1 MADHKIQISIDALD
15 NASSTINR
23 VKSNAEDL
31 ENETKNLSRIKI
43 NGDGFKDMAKGAD
56 KAGDEV
62 EDTKDDVDSLKGSL
76 DGLKGMIAGAFSF
89 MAIKS
94 FVSSCLE
101 ASASVEL
108 LKKGLSFQIGEEQT
122 EKLIKNI
129 QTIGEQSAYDSND
142 LMGMAKQWVNIGSSA
157 DDAVKKISTIVDVG
171 SAFGLT
177 REQIEGANLALTQMQ
192 MSGKIGQQDMMQ
204 LINAGIPAWQLL
216 SDAMGIP
223 VGTLKEMSSQGKL
236 TGDAIN
242 QLFDAMQDKTQGATQ
257 GMNDTLAAA
266 FSNLDET
273 VHNTMANVG
282 DIISQGFDVKGVLS
296 GLSSFVG
303 QFQQDMAYIKGL
315 MQNMNF
321 AEAFSKEYGLIGDCI
336 ELIGNMAVAYMAVRT
351 AQLLVA
357 ATQAIINALS
367 GNWGNLLLLTI
378 VGAIMLIA
386 EHWDELSKTV
396 KQWCDNV
403 KAWFNELCAEL
414 SKAWQSY
421 VDYLSNTWDAIK
433 SGVQGVCH
441 FIEEVFEELTN
452 AIIKGWQAYVNYLSS
467 TWSAITGFI
476 QGRCKA
482 VEGFFESAGSVIS
495 NAWHATVDGIV
506 NTFQAGID
514 KVRNIWKG
522 VVDTLSHPIDA
533 VVNISRNVTEHVSS
547 GGSSGSNPAKARFGM
562 ATGGIV
568 GGHIPMLANGGT
580 TRKGTPAIIGEAGPE
595 AVLPLRKEIFDKIGA
610 GLAKSLKEGGLGG
623 AKSSEIMAK
632 IKATADTKDLSELEK
647 IFDEADKKVKEI
659 GKQLKAFHDYEQ
671 QATEQAQKYADTG
684 EATLEFKQKEADLI
698 AKNNKEELDAL
709 RQKYEAEKATALAN
723 AKDVADNKVRIEQDA
738 QNAIAQVQMQAE
750 EKAFSYSRA
759 LAQAKQAEDKANN
772 AQSLADYVNIMSQK
786 DEITGQSYAAIL
798 GHENELSEQRQ
809 IAHDNMI
816 LNATSWA
823 DYMTTLTMQV
833 GQTIQDNLSEGL
845 TQWLMGTK
853 SIQDAF
859 SNLANT
865 IIQTFI
871 NGALK
876 KWISSLGIIKTLNDS
891 TEKSAIASTTAQT
904 TALLGK
910 AAAQAKVAV
919 ASLIAAMP
927 FTAYTAGATVAT
939 QMGIGSEGASIL
951 HKADGGPIFGP
962 GTSTSDS
969 IPALLSNGEYVINAD
984 AAAQIGR
991 TTLDALNSGHYPAF
1005 ADGGN
1010 VGSSEP
1016 APARNVNLSISTLDA
1031 SSFDDFLSRGGM
1043 DKIKQKLFDNTRE
1056 FSTDAGVW

>member
-1 MADHKIQISIDALD
+1 MAGHNIEISLNAVD
-15 NASSTINR
+15 NASSVIKR
-23 VKSNAEDL
+23 V
-31 ENETKNLSRIKI
+31 ENNTESLMRSTQSLGKVKVDGN
-43 NGDGFKDMAKGAD
+43 GFKDMAD
-56 KAGDEV
+56 KAKRAGSEVKDTRNEV
-62 EDTKDDVDSLKGSL
+62 EDLQGTLN
-76 DGLKGMIAGAFSF
+76 GLKNAVLGAFTFS
-89 MAIKS
+89 AIKD
-94 FVSSCLE
+94 FVGSCLD

-122 EKLIKNI
+122 DKLIKNI

-142 LMGMAKQWVNIGSSA
+142 LMNMAKQWVNIGDSA
-157 DDAVKKISTIVDVG
+157 DSATQKMKTIVDVG
-171 SAFGLT
+171 SAYGLT

-216 SDAMGIP
+216 SESMGLP
-223 VGTLKEMSSQGKL
+223 VAQLKEMSSKGEL
-236 TGDAIN
+236 TQQAIDT
-242 QLFDAMQDKTQGATQ
+242 LFQSMQTKCQGATAN
-257 GMNDTLAAA
+257 MNGTLSAA
-266 FSNLDET
+266 FSNLDEV
-273 VHNTMANVG
+273 VHNTMASIG
-282 DIISQGFDVKGVLS
+282 DIISKAFNVQGVSSSLS
-296 GLSSFVG
+296 EFVG
-303 QFQQDMAYIKGL
+303 KFRQDLEYIKNL
-315 MQNMNF
+315 MSHMSF
-321 AEAFSKEYGLIGDCI
+321 AEALEKEYGKVGGLIEI
-336 ELIGNMAVAYMAVRT
+336 VGNLAAAYMAVKG
-351 AQLLVA
+351 AQMLCVA
-357 ATQAIINALS
+357 AQAAF
-367 GNWGNLLLLTI
+367 NLVTEMNPWVAGLTVVI
-378 VGAIMLIA
+378 AILLIA
-386 EHWDELSKTV
+386 YQHID
-396 KQWCDNV
+396 QI
-403 KAWFNELCAEL
+403 KA
-414 SKAWQSY
+414 
-421 VDYLSNTWDAIK
+421 
-433 SGVQGVCH
+433 
-441 FIEEVFEELTN
+441 
-452 AIIKGWQAYVNYLSS
+452 GWQKCCESVQN
-467 TWSAITGFI
+467 G
-476 QGRCKA
+476 CKSI
-482 VEGFFESAGSVIS
+482 ESWFANAGSTIS
-495 NAWHATVDGIV
+495 NAWHSVVDGIV
-506 NTFQAGID
+506 NTFKSGVE
-514 KVRNIWKG
+514 KLKNIWKG
-522 VVDTLSHPIDA
+522 IVDTVSHPVDT
-533 VVNISRNVTEHVSS
+533 VVNVTKNIAEHVTSS
-547 GGSSGSNPAKARFGM
+547 GTATGRPSAFGGVFGM
-562 ATGGIV
+562 ASGGLV
-568 GGHIPMLANGGT
+568 GGRIPALANGGT
-580 TRKGTPAIIGEAGPE
+580 LKHGTPAIVGEAGPE
-595 AVLPLRKEIFDKIGA
+595 AVIPLRKEVLAQIGA
-610 GLAKSLKEGGLGG
+610 GIASAYKQGLSGVRKG
-623 AKSSEIMAK
+623 TEIETK
-632 IKATADTKDLSELEK
+632 IRAAADTKDLSALEK
-647 IFDEADKKVKEI
+647 IMADANKKAKDI
-659 GKQLKAFHDYEQ
+659 GDSLREFQDYEK

-698 AKNNKEELDAL
+698 AKNNKEELNAL

-991 TTLDALNSGHYPAF
+991 TTLDALNSGAYPAF
-1005 ADGGN
+1005 ASGGSVGGIDDGSDGRNLGN
-1010 VGSSEP
+1010 PVVI
-1016 APARNVNLSISTLDA
+1016 NVSTMDA
-1031 SSFDDFLSRGGM
+1031 DSFRGFIKAKGKRVIRQALYDDVRDFKTES
-1043 DKIKQKLFDNTRE
+1043 
-1056 FSTDAGVW
+1056 GVW